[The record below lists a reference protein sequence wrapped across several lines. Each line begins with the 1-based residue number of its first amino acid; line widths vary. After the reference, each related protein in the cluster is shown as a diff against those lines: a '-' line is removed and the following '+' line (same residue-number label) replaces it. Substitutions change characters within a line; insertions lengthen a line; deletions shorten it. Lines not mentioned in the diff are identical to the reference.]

1 MMDNIK
7 PPMRHIKWAEDA
19 KGAKRA
25 SAGLS
30 KKKFFNFTLIE
41 PATDIVISLSAATFD
56 NKWLLSE
63 HIVVV

>member
-1 MMDNIK
+1 MDNIK

-41 PATDIVISLSAATFD
+41 PATDIVTSLSAATFV
-56 NKWLLSE
+56 NK
-63 HIVVV
+63 